1 MRDTEAIW
9 GYTWGM
15 DYLRSIQQDGEFFY
29 ATASDADPTRGVPCC
44 PDWVVADL
52 VWHLGEVQWFWA
64 AITEQ
69 RATAPKQVE
78 AGKPARPR
86 TYAETIAWAGP
97 SSTDWPTSSNR
108 RPTTFRS
115 GPGLST
121 SPGTMSVSFVAIK
134 YRRPR
139 VHRWDIQSAASDRIP
154 DPIDAEAASDSID
167 ELLSVSL
174 PFGVSHSKP
183 LSGSVHIHCTDIG
196 GEWFI
201 ERDGSVNRAHAAG
214 DVAMRGTASDLLLVL
229 YNRTDVEAIDVTGN
243 ESLARHLVERIETD

>member
-1 MRDTEAIW
+1 M
-9 GYTWGM
+9 
-15 DYLRSIQQDGEFFY
+15 
-29 ATASDADPTRGVPCC
+29 
-44 PDWVVADL
+44 
-52 VWHLGEVQWFWA
+52 
-64 AITEQ
+64 
-69 RATAPKQVE
+69 
-78 AGKPARPR
+78 
-86 TYAETIAWAGP
+86 
-97 SSTDWPTSSNR
+97 
-108 RPTTFRS
+108 
-115 GPGLST
+115 
-121 SPGTMSVSFVAIK
+121 
-134 YRRPR
+134 
-139 VHRWDIQSAASDRIP
+139 HRWDIQSAASDRIP

-201 ERDGSVNRAHAAG
+201 ERDGSVNRAHAVG